1 MYIYLIRGLQN
12 TEREDKTEGINRK
25 VTTGYFYL
33 ILLRNWWRSR
43 QNYKKTWIAPLIYS
57 NQSLWYTMASQ
68 LQNIYFSCIWNIT
81 NVSEFWEL
89 ESYRVC
95 PLTAI
100 ILLKINS
107 KRHEEFGNIWKLSSI
122 LLQLIYQRIN
132 L

>member
-25 VTTGYFYL
+25 VTTGYFHL

-57 NQSLWYTMASQ
+57 NQSLWYTMASH

-81 NVSEFWEL
+81 SVSEFWEL

>member
-25 VTTGYFYL
+25 VTTGYFHL

-43 QNYKKTWIAPLIYS
+43 HNYKKTWIAPLIYS

>member
-25 VTTGYFYL
+25 VTTGYFHL